1 MSKNKIGYEKQAKM
15 VAENIPQ
22 PFVFEYEDEKIEVN
36 PVLSPAEIANAT
48 RIVTEIGRASCRERV

>member
-22 PFVFEYEDEKIEVN
+22 PFVFEYEGENIEVN
-36 PVLSPAEIANAT
+36 PMVTCFIPNFVL
-48 RIVTEIGRASCRERV
+48 VCYGF

>member
-22 PFVFEYEDEKIEVN
+22 LFVFEYEDEKI
-36 PVLSPAEIANAT
+36 
-48 RIVTEIGRASCRERV
+48 